1 MNGILAVEVLKSL
14 NYLSGRLALEHFEM
28 VFECFQSL
36 GDKATELIEEARVS
50 ATHVENIFNEK
61 RIEINISALYK
72 RGKELA
78 DRRIDFIEEI
88 RGEIIKIINP
98 SDPYERI
105 GLYEGRTI
113 AEIVFVYLG
122 TSLSVGNFFP
132 HIEEGSLTA
141 PHSGMS
147 AVETEKLI
155 VDFLNIHRPGFQ
167 VVFVS

>member
-1 MNGILAVEVLKSL
+1 MNGVLAVEVLKSL

-50 ATHVENIFNEK
+50 ATHVEKKN
-61 RIEINISALYK
+61 RIEINIPALYK

-78 DRRIDFIEEI
+78 DRKVEFTKEI
-88 RGEIIKIINP
+88 RGSIVKIIDP
-98 SDPYERI
+98 SGPSELL
-105 GLYEGRTI
+105 GLYESKTI

-122 TSLSVGNFFP
+122 TGLSVGRFFV
-132 HIEEGSLTA
+132 HIEEASLIA
-141 PHSGMS
+141 PYSGMS

-155 VDFLNIHRPGFQ
+155 IDFLNIYRPGFQ